1 MDKKLLE
8 YILTKCQTTIHLL
21 SKNTLINYHFLYQV
35 FYSNRKLKDN
45 ELDLLQSY
53 LKKKTTLTDRYIDM
67 RINKIKNRNK
77 TIKY

>member
-8 YILTKCQTTIHLL
+8 YILTKCQTTIDLL

-35 FYSNRKLKDN
+35 IYSNRKFRND

-53 LKKKTTLTDRYIDM
+53 LKKKLL
-67 RINKIKNRNK
+67 
-77 TIKY
+77 